1 MSCGR
6 RITGGGLGLRA
17 AATGAFFGFGL
28 GFGVTFGLTVGAATI
43 VVRVVVLVEDVGAGA
58 GGGGGVT
65 TARGGGVVRVAGFG
79 AGLGLGAGCAGVA
92 ASGGSGVGASGV
104 GVTAAGLVVALVF
117 GVVCEPGF
125 VVGGG
130 AFVGVPSAG
139 ARRRVAPGPMV
150 VRRAPAT
157 ASRRPRARYR
167 PERTQRRSSP
177 QRGLRVYAA
186 AAETSSFETPVPSL
200 SPCTVRR
207 FGSLVNTR

>member
-1 MSCGR
+1 MGSACVQPRPAPSSASVLASASPSASPSAPR
-6 RITGGGLGLRA
+6 RSVSLRVA
-17 AATGAFFGFGL
+17 AL
-28 GFGVTFGLTVGAATI
+28 D
-43 VVRVVVLVEDVGAGA
+43 VVDVGAGA

-79 AGLGLGAGCAGVA
+79 AGLGLGTGCAGVA

-117 GVVCEPGF
+117 GVVCEPAF
-125 VVGGG
+125 VVVRRSLRRRPLGRCTGG
-130 AFVGVPSAG
+130 AW
-139 ARRRVAPGPMV
+139 RHGPMV

-186 AAETSSFETPVPSL
+186 AAETSSSETPVPSL